1 MMNKIETNKKLN
13 YYMFKNNIKVFKT
26 FILYLYHK
34 ISDISDL
41 FNIFGIYL
49 DLSDITRFI
58 YGKNP
63 DFSI

>member
-1 MMNKIETNKKLN
+1 
-13 YYMFKNNIKVFKT
+13 MFKNNIKVFKT